1 MEQVELYTAP
11 KCYCLEHMHDLRYHL
26 NVYGQQRML
35 LSLLST
41 HSPPPCLVAEA
52 EKLWT
57 MLPVGMEAN
66 CLKEGLYILS
76 SSHSI
81 LPLPGDRMISN
92 MNESVSIL
100 QSKSNQKQNNKKE
113 GVLDANRWRNVKTN
127 KM

>member
-1 MEQVELYTAP
+1 M
-11 KCYCLEHMHDLRYHL
+11 
-26 NVYGQQRML
+26 

-41 HSPPPCLVAEA
+41 HSPPPCLVADA

-81 LPLPGDRMISN
+81 LPLVGHRMISN

-100 QSKSNQKQNNKKE
+100 QSKSNQKQKQKKKGAGCKTDGE
-113 GVLDANRWRNVKTN
+113 SVKKKQNVNGITG
-127 KM
+127 